1 MYFKRLNYKY
11 TVYMSDLIA
20 QSQPAETE
28 SIGSIKISKIDQ
40 IDLIAVKSYG
50 SGREG
55 FFKKI
60 AYKNVD
66 VLLAWNLDNS
76 NIDSLQIP
84 NQLDYNA

>member
-11 TVYMSDLIA
+11 TVYMDDLVTE
-20 QSQPAETE
+20 SQPAETE
-28 SIGSIKISKIDQ
+28 SIGSAKISKTDQ
-40 IDLIAVKSYG
+40 IDLIAVRSYG
-50 SGREG
+50 AGREG
-55 FFKKI
+55 YFKKI
-60 AYKNVD
+60 AYKNAD